1 MIEVSFNKEEL
12 DSCRKGANLRWQFAR
27 NSDLGRGLYVT
38 DPERREGSNPDYLG
52 IRGEMAVAKAFDLP
66 FDPFR
71 GMGVDNG
78 IDFFWNEISIDVK
91 STPYLTGKLM
101 FGSVEKFKSDI
112 AVLAIELQEDVY
124 RVPGWIR
131 KENFAETSFSFNN
144 ALAVKQ
150 EDLRPP
156 NELWEIMTNRKN
168 KK

>member
-1 MIEVSFNKEEL
+1 
-12 DSCRKGANLRWQFAR
+12 
-27 NSDLGRGLYVT
+27 
-38 DPERREGSNPDYLG
+38 
-52 IRGEMAVAKAFDLP
+52 
-66 FDPFR
+66 
-71 GMGVDNG
+71 
-78 IDFFWNEISIDVK
+78 
-91 STPYLTGKLM
+91 M